1 MKERAAVRIAD
12 LSLYGAS
19 GYYFFALLIGGALL
33 GAAVGWLVGDP
44 GDGAAIG
51 SAVGLVCYLGL
62 TVASFRQLRTYE
74 GRRRR
79 EPDSEDCDDDH

>member
-1 MKERAAVRIAD
+1 LHAVPG
-12 LSLYGAS
+12 SYWYGAS
-19 GYYFFALLIGGALL
+19 GFYFYALLIGGALL
-33 GAAVGWLVGDP
+33 GAFVGWLVGDA

-51 SAVGLVCYLGL
+51 STVGLVCWLGL

-79 EPDSEDCDDDH
+79 EPDGEDGDHDH

>member
-1 MKERAAVRIAD
+1 LE
-12 LSLYGAS
+12 
-19 GYYFFALLIGGALL
+19 ALL

-51 SAVGLVCYLGL
+51 SAVGLVCWLGL
-62 TVASFRQLRTYE
+62 TVVSFRQLRTYE

-79 EPDSEDCDDDH
+79 ETDGEDGDHDH